1 MHGMTHSGRS
11 GSRGRAQR
19 GDVRVA
25 ILILLAEQP
34 MHGYQLMQAMADRT
48 QGAWRPSAG
57 AIYPTLA
64 ALKEAG
70 LVSVQATDGRKLASL
85 TEKGETYVRD
95 NRTNFADPFEPLI
108 AESGGEHD
116 LRGPLDEIRATT
128 RLLARSGSDQQIQA
142 AREILIDSLRSL
154 NSILAKLG
162 TAGAMPPAAAMAP
175 AGALSG
181 PAGRDAEAGLGLGGA
196 VAAQF
201 AETGPVS
208 QW

>member
-1 MHGMTHSGRS
+1 MHGMSHHGRS

-25 ILILLAEQP
+25 IMILLAEQP

-64 ALKEAG
+64 SLKEAG
-70 LVSVQATDGRKLASL
+70 LVSVQAVDGRKLASL
-85 TEKGETYVRD
+85 TDKGETYVRE
-95 NRTNFADPFEPLI
+95 NRSGFADPFEPLI

-128 RLLARSGSDQQIQA
+128 RLLARTGSDTQIQA
-142 AREILIDSLRSL
+142 AREILIDGLRSL
-154 NSILAKLG
+154 NSILAKI
-162 TAGAMPPAAAMAP
+162 
-175 AGALSG
+175 G
-181 PAGRDAEAGLGLGGA
+181 PAGGLSSSVITPSAPEARALAGADGTSQMTDAK
-196 VAAQF
+196 V
-201 AETGPVS
+201 TGD
-208 QW
+208 W

>member
-1 MHGMTHSGRS
+1 MHGMSHHGRS

-25 ILILLAEQP
+25 ILILLSEQP

-64 ALKEAG
+64 ALKDAD
-70 LVSVQATDGRKLASL
+70 LVSVQAVDGRKLASL
-85 TEKGETYVRD
+85 TDKGEVYVRE
-95 NRTNFADPFEPLI
+95 NRANFADPFEPLI

-128 RLLARSGSDQQIQA
+128 RLLARTGTDLQIQQ
-142 AREILIDSLRSL
+142 AREILIEGLQSL
-154 NSILAKLG
+154 NGILAKI
-162 TAGAMPPAAAMAP
+162 
-175 AGALSG
+175 G
-181 PAGRDAEAGLGLGGA
+181 PSA
-196 VAAQF
+196 VAVNAASAPESAPQL
-201 AETGPVS
+201 AES
-208 QW
+208 AAKQDW

>member
-1 MHGMTHSGRS
+1 MHAMSHNGRS

-64 ALKEAG
+64 ALKDAG
-70 LVSVQATDGRKLASL
+70 LVSVQAVDGRKLASL
-85 TEKGETYVRD
+85 TDKGEVYVRD
-95 NRTNFADPFEPLI
+95 NRANFADPFEPLI

-128 RLLARSGSDQQIQA
+128 RLLSRTGTDLQIQQ
-142 AREILIDSLRSL
+142 AREVLIDGLHSL
-154 NSILAKLG
+154 NAILAKIDPALTG
-162 TAGAMPPAAAMAP
+162 SSAGSSSNLAAP
-175 AGALSG
+175 AIAANPDLS
-181 PAGRDAEAGLGLGGA
+181 L
-196 VAAQF
+196 
-201 AETGPVS
+201 
-208 QW
+208 

>member
-1 MHGMTHSGRS
+1 MHGMSHHGRS

-64 ALKEAG
+64 SLKDAG
-70 LVSVQATDGRKLASL
+70 LVSVQAVDGRKLASL
-85 TEKGETYVRD
+85 TEQGETYVNE
-95 NRTNFADPFEPLI
+95 NRASFADPFEPLI
-108 AESGGEHD
+108 AEAGGEHD

-128 RLLARSGSDQQIQA
+128 RLLARSGNDLQIQQ
-142 AREILIDSLRSL
+142 AREILIDSLHAL
-154 NSILAKLG
+154 NSILAKMGPAASASSASSLAG
-162 TAGAMPPAAAMAP
+162 TAMTMGAAESD
-175 AGALSG
+175 LSG
-181 PAGRDAEAGLGLGGA
+181 PSGAPRLAENAGT
-196 VAAQF
+196 AAN
-201 AETGPVS
+201 TD
-208 QW
+208 W

>member
-1 MHGMTHSGRS
+1 MHGMTHHGRS

-64 ALKEAG
+64 ALKDTG
-70 LVSVQATDGRKLASL
+70 LVSVQAVDGRKLASL
-85 TEKGETYVRD
+85 TDKGDTYVRE
-95 NRTNFADPFEPLI
+95 NRASFADPFEPLI

-128 RLLARSGSDQQIQA
+128 RLLARTGTDLQIQQ
-142 AREILIDSLRSL
+142 AREILIDGLQSL
-154 NSILAKLG
+154 NSILAKIG
-162 TAGAMPPAAAMAP
+162 PSAAGARPAAMAYDGTAAP
-175 AGALSG
+175 DGAPQL
-181 PAGRDAEAGLGLGGA
+181 
-196 VAAQF
+196 
-201 AETGPVS
+201 AETAGGHD
-208 QW
+208 W

>member
-1 MHGMTHSGRS
+1 MHGMSHHGRS

-25 ILILLAEQP
+25 ILLLLSEQP

-64 ALKEAG
+64 TLREAG
-70 LVSVQATDGRKLASL
+70 LVSVHAVDGRKLASL
-85 TEKGETYVRD
+85 TDKGEIYVRE
-95 NRTNFADPFEPLI
+95 NRAGFADPFEPLI

-128 RLLARSGSDQQIQA
+128 RLLARTGTDLQIQQ
-142 AREILIDSLRSL
+142 AREILTSSLLSL
-154 NSILAKLG
+154 NAILAKIG
-162 TAGAMPPAAAMAP
+162 PTAVGSSTDAGAGLVAP
-175 AGALSG
+175 HVTMGSSG
-181 PAGRDAEAGLGLGGA
+181 DAEIDGSTPAPHL
-196 VAAQF
+196 
-201 AETGPVS
+201 AETTS
-208 QW
+208 SSNW

>member
-1 MHGMTHSGRS
+1 MHGMSHHGRS

-64 ALKEAG
+64 ALKDAG
-70 LVSVQATDGRKLASL
+70 LVSVQAADGRKLASL
-85 TEKGETYVRD
+85 TDKGEVYVRE
-95 NRTNFADPFEPLI
+95 NRDSFADPFEPLI

-128 RLLARSGSDQQIQA
+128 RLLARTGTDQQIQQ
-142 AREILIDSLRSL
+142 AREILMEGLHSL
-154 NSILAKLG
+154 NAILAKISP
-162 TAGAMPPAAAMAP
+162 TSATPAAA
-175 AGALSG
+175 G
-181 PAGRDAEAGLGLGGA
+181 PAATFGGSESGSLGGSTNA
-196 VAAQF
+196 L
-201 AETGPVS
+201 AESSGS
-208 QW
+208 HDR

>member
-1 MHGMTHSGRS
+1 MHGMSHNGRS

-64 ALKEAG
+64 SLKDAG
-70 LVSVQATDGRKLASL
+70 LVNVQAVDGRKLASL
-85 TEKGETYVRD
+85 TDKGDTYVRE
-95 NRTNFADPFEPLI
+95 NRANFADPFEPLI

-128 RLLARSGSDQQIQA
+128 RLLSRTGSDTQIQQS
-142 AREILIDSLRSL
+142 RELLIESLRSL
-154 NSILAKLG
+154 NAILAKIDPALTATSASTTAASASPSGAFLG
-162 TAGAMPPAAAMAP
+162 AGPDGAP
-175 AGALSG
+175 QL
-181 PAGRDAEAGLGLGGA
+181 AENVVGLDR
-196 VAAQF
+196 
-201 AETGPVS
+201 
-208 QW
+208 

>member
-1 MHGMTHSGRS
+1 MHGMSHNGRN
-11 GSRGRAQR
+11 GTRGRAQR

-25 ILILLAEQP
+25 ILILLADEP

-70 LVSVQATDGRKLASL
+70 LVSVQAVDGRKLASL
-85 TEKGETYVRD
+85 TDKGEVYVRD
-95 NRTNFADPFEPLI
+95 NRAGFADPFEPLI

-128 RLLARSGSDQQIQA
+128 RLLARTGSDQQIQQ
-142 AREILIDSLRSL
+142 AREVLIDALRSL
-154 NSILAKLG
+154 NSILTNVA
-162 TAGAMPPAAAMAP
+162 TMGAA
-175 AGALSG
+175 
-181 PAGRDAEAGLGLGGA
+181 
-196 VAAQF
+196 
-201 AETGPVS
+201 
-208 QW
+208 

>member
-1 MHGMTHSGRS
+1 MGWRFGGPHMHGMSHHGRS

-25 ILILLAEQP
+25 ILILLAEHP

-64 ALKEAG
+64 SLREAG
-70 LVSVQATDGRKLASL
+70 LVSVQAVDGRKLASL
-85 TEKGETYVRD
+85 TEKGGTSARETRA
-95 NRTNFADPFEPLI
+95 TFADPLEPLI

-128 RLLARSGSDQQIQA
+128 RLLARTGTDLQIQQ
-142 AREILIDSLRSL
+142 AREILIDGLQSL
-154 NSILAKLG
+154 NAILARMG
-162 TAGAMPPAAAMAP
+162 PSAAGARTSAAPSMAFD
-175 AGALSG
+175 G
-181 PAGRDAEAGLGLGGA
+181 
-196 VAAQF
+196 
-201 AETGPVS
+201 
-208 QW
+208 

>member
-1 MHGMTHSGRS
+1 MHGMTHHGRS

-64 ALKEAG
+64 ALKDTG
-70 LVSVQATDGRKLASL
+70 LVSVQAVDGRKLASL
-85 TEKGETYVRD
+85 TDKGDTYVRE
-95 NRTNFADPFEPLI
+95 NRASFADPFEPLI

-128 RLLARSGSDQQIQA
+128 RLLARTGTDLQIQQ
-142 AREILIDSLRSL
+142 AREILI
-154 NSILAKLG
+154 SILAKIG
-162 TAGAMPPAAAMAP
+162 PSAAGARPAAMAYDGTAAP
-175 AGALSG
+175 DGAPQL
-181 PAGRDAEAGLGLGGA
+181 
-196 VAAQF
+196 
-201 AETGPVS
+201 AETAGGHD
-208 QW
+208 W

>member
-1 MHGMTHSGRS
+1 MHGMSHHGRS

-64 ALKEAG
+64 ALKDAG
-70 LVSVQATDGRKLASL
+70 LVSVQAADGRKLASL
-85 TEKGETYVRD
+85 TDKGEVYVRD
-95 NRTNFADPFEPLI
+95 NRDSFADPFEPLI

-128 RLLARSGSDQQIQA
+128 RLLARTGTDQQIQQ
-142 AREILIDSLRSL
+142 AREILMEGLHSL
-154 NSILAKLG
+154 NAILAKISP
-162 TAGAMPPAAAMAP
+162 TSSTPPAAATF
-175 AGALSG
+175 GGSDSG
-181 PAGRDAEAGLGLGGA
+181 GPTGSL
-196 VAAQF
+196 
-201 AETGPVS
+201 AETGTGHDRS
-208 QW
+208 QAR

>member
-1 MHGMTHSGRS
+1 MHGMSHHGRS

-25 ILILLAEQP
+25 ILLLLSEQP

-64 ALKEAG
+64 TLREAG
-70 LVSVQATDGRKLASL
+70 LVSVHAVDGRKLASL
-85 TEKGETYVRD
+85 TDKGETYVRE
-95 NRTNFADPFEPLI
+95 NRAGFADPFEPLI

-128 RLLARSGSDQQIQA
+128 RLLARTGSDLQIQQ
-142 AREILIDSLRSL
+142 AREILIGSLLSL
-154 NSILAKLG
+154 NAILAKISPASAGSSTDAGASLAAPAMTMGNSDGGQLG
-162 TAGAMPPAAAMAP
+162 GSSPTPHLAETAG
-175 AGALSG
+175 SS
-181 PAGRDAEAGLGLGGA
+181 D
-196 VAAQF
+196 
-201 AETGPVS
+201 
-208 QW
+208 W

>member
-1 MHGMTHSGRS
+1 MHGMSHHGRS

-48 QGAWRPSAG
+48 QGVWRPSAG

-70 LVSVQATDGRKLASL
+70 LVSVQAVDGRKLASL
-85 TEKGETYVRD
+85 TDKGTTYVTE
-95 NRTNFADPFEPLI
+95 NRATFADPFEPLI

-128 RLLARSGSDQQIQA
+128 RLLARTGSDVQIQN
-142 AREILIDSLRSL
+142 AREILIDGLHQL
-154 NSILAKLG
+154 NSILAKMG
-162 TAGAMPPAAAMAP
+162 PSSAGVANPAKSYSDAGAEM
-175 AGALSG
+175 GG
-181 PAGRDAEAGLGLGGA
+181 PAVAPQLAESAG
-196 VAAQF
+196 
-201 AETGPVS
+201 S
-208 QW
+208 HDW

>member
-1 MHGMTHSGRS
+1 MHGMSHHGRS

-64 ALKEAG
+64 ALKDAG
-70 LVSVQATDGRKLASL
+70 LVSVQAADGRKLASL
-85 TEKGETYVRD
+85 TDKGEVYVRD
-95 NRTNFADPFEPLI
+95 NRDSFADPFEPLI

-128 RLLARSGSDQQIQA
+128 RLLARTGTDQQIQQ
-142 AREILIDSLRSL
+142 AREILMDGLHSL
-154 NSILAKLG
+154 NSILAKISP
-162 TAGAMPPAAAMAP
+162 TSAAPPAAFGGSDSSGS
-175 AGALSG
+175 AGAL
-181 PAGRDAEAGLGLGGA
+181 
-196 VAAQF
+196 
-201 AETGPVS
+201 AETSGGHDRS
-208 QW
+208 QAR

>member
-1 MHGMTHSGRS
+1 MHGMSHHGRS

-64 ALKEAG
+64 ALREAG
-70 LVSVQATDGRKLASL
+70 LVSVQAVDGRKLASL
-85 TEKGETYVRD
+85 TEKGETYVRE
-95 NRTNFADPFEPLI
+95 NRANFADPFEPLI

-116 LRGPLDEIRATT
+116 LRGPLDDIRATT
-128 RLLARSGSDQQIQA
+128 RLLARTGTDTQIQG
-142 AREILIDSLRSL
+142 AREILIDSLHQL
-154 NSILAKLG
+154 NAILARIG
-162 TAGAMPPAAAMAP
+162 TSSVKPAASVSDAP
-175 AGALSG
+175 RL
-181 PAGRDAEAGLGLGGA
+181 AESI
-196 VAAQF
+196 
-201 AETGPVS
+201 TS
-208 QW
+208 HDW